1 MKMAWSRDRCY
12 TYLSWHFVSV
22 NSNTKVKKMAKPSEK
37 SPEITQFLEDRFGRS
52 TALKN
57 DVCIPAPTGC
67 GGPATEFD
75 DDLSRKEYTMSGLCQ
90 NCQDSV
96 FGPSDED

>member
-1 MKMAWSRDRCY
+1 
-12 TYLSWHFVSV
+12 
-22 NSNTKVKKMAKPSEK
+22 MAKPSEK
-37 SPEITQFLEDRFGRS
+37 SPEITRFLENTFGRS

-67 GGPATEFD
+67 GGPAVNFK

-90 NCQDSV
+90 KCQDSV
-96 FGPSDED
+96 FGDSDE